1 MVAAHHALRRHYGY
15 GRFRPAQLPV
25 IASVLAGRD
34 TLAVLPTGGG
44 KSVCFQIPAVVLSGL
59 SIVVSPLVSLM
70 QDQVQAAR
78 ARGIAAAALH
88 SALTPKERS
97 AAERELAA
105 GELQLLYL
113 SPERLGRTA
122 EALAGAG
129 VRPVRLVIDEA
140 HCIAEWGHDF
150 RPSYRTLRAA
160 RRRLGWPP
168 CVALTGSATPEVRTE
183 IASALG
189 LGGARAAFDLHLGSF
204 DRRNLWFGVRAVS
217 SETERRTALV
227 ELLRERG
234 GTAIVY
240 APTRGLTEA
249 LARLVRHAGHTSAT
263 YHAGMSVPERRRSLA
278 QFLDDEVEVIVATCA
293 FGMGIDKPTVRL
305 VVHWAMPPTPE
316 SYYQEAGRAG
326 RDGRPA
332 RCVLLYRRGD
342 GTLARRQADVTF
354 PAERLVEKA
363 WRGNMPATLPAPV
376 RSSIERL
383 ARELHPERGPVDW
396 RPVRRRRTAALARI
410 EAVERYAATRGCRRG
425 RLLEWFGERIT
436 SCSGCDRCGG
446 APVPEPPRPEARARL
461 ARLRRALS
469 DRRGSWGGALLEPEV
484 LLRLAL
490 RPPADADALA
500 AVPGVG
506 PELAERLGGLLL
518 GALRGKDG

>member
-1 MVAAHHALRRHYGY
+1 MAAAHRALHRHYGY

-44 KSVCFQIPAVVLSGL
+44 KSVCFQIPAVVLEGL
-59 SIVVSPLVSLM
+59 SVVVSPLVSLM

-78 ARGIAAAALH
+78 ARGIPAAALH
-88 SALTPKERS
+88 SALTAAERS

-105 GELQLLYL
+105 GALRLLYL

-122 EALAGAG
+122 QALASAG
-129 VRPVRLVIDEA
+129 VRPVRLVVDEA

-150 RPSYRTLRAA
+150 RPSYRALRSA

-168 CVALTGSATPEVRTE
+168 CVALTGSATPAVRAE
-183 IASALG
+183 IAAALG
-189 LGGARAAFDLHLGSF
+189 LGGPRAAFDLHLGSF
-204 DRRNLWFGVRAVS
+204 DRRNLWFGVRRVT
-217 SETERRTALV
+217 SEAERRSALI

-234 GTAIVY
+234 GTAIIY

-263 YHAGMSVPERRRSLA
+263 YHAGMSVAERRRSLA
-278 QFLDDEVEVIVATCA
+278 QFLDDDVEVIVATCA
-293 FGMGIDKPTVRL
+293 FGMGIDKPTVRM

-326 RDGRPA
+326 RDGRTA

-342 GTLARRQADVTF
+342 GALARRQTEVTF
-354 PAERLVEKA
+354 PPERLVENV
-363 WRGNMPATLPAPV
+363 WRGKPPSTLPASV
-376 RSSIERL
+376 AASIERL
-383 ARELHPERGPVDW
+383 TRELQPERGRVDW
-396 RPVRRRRTAALARI
+396 RPVRRRRAEALARV
-410 EAVERYAATRGCRRG
+410 EAVERYAGTRGCRR
-425 RLLEWFGERIT
+425 RTLLEWFGESIT

-446 APVPEPPRPEARARL
+446 PPVPEPPQPDVRARL
-461 ARLRRALS
+461 ARLRRALT
-469 DRRGSWGGALLEPEV
+469 DRRGSWGGALLEPDV

-490 RPPADADALA
+490 RPPADGAALA
-500 AVPGVG
+500 AVAGVG
-506 PELAERLGGLLL
+506 PALAERLGHLLL
-518 GALRGKDG
+518 SALRDPP